1 LISFQGSTLR
11 LAGGL
16 AAFGTLAALARAQ
29 QDPKQDSKPDST
41 ATPQTLEQ
49 RVKAL
54 EDKQKD
60 LKPND
65 MSAYWG
71 LTASNKG
78 LKFESADKYY
88 KFYVGGRI
96 EFDTMTNFTDNGL
109 EDTRVY
115 ASNGVVPAAPIG
127 PQSSDMEIR
136 RARLNLEGS
145 IGGHVEWKEVIEFVN
160 TTSTDKELFI
170 GFYDLGDWI
179 PNVRAGQQYEP
190 FGQDQGV
197 SDVDLTFLDFAAM
210 SNAFCP
216 FTNPGFQFRKD
227 LKDDAKN
234 TRLTWA
240 AGIFRPDGNVGTDSG
255 IGSKGVG
262 GYAYTGRVTARP
274 WYDDG
279 DFLHVG
285 LSVRYAG
292 VAGHNQNI
300 LFQTTPEAHL
310 YPTVISTGTFIAD
323 SDTKID
329 GEAAF
334 VKGPFSVQ
342 GEYIIDRVHT
352 GSGSTLSDPTFSGYY
367 GQVAYTL
374 TGERRGWK
382 PLDALFVNP
391 TPSHD
396 AFKNGGMGAWEI
408 ATRYSSVNLN
418 DGAPGSGVAGGR
430 MDIISLG
437 LNWYANQN
445 TKVMWDVARAD
456 VHTGDPALGDGGATI
471 LVQMRVQIAF

>member
-1 LISFQGSTLR
+1 MKRIEGVALHGVAAVAAVGVLASF
-11 LAGGL
+11 
-16 AAFGTLAALARAQ
+16 ARAQ
-29 QDPKQDSKPDST
+29 DDVKQSQPS
-41 ATPQTLEQ
+41 LEE

-54 EDKQKD
+54 EEKDK
-60 LKPND
+60 LRAPND

-78 LKFESADKYY
+78 LRFESADKYY
-88 KFYVGGRI
+88 KFYVGGRV
-96 EFDTMTNFTDNGL
+96 EFDSMSNVTESGL
-109 EDTRVY
+109 EQTRVY
-115 ASNGVVPAAPIG
+115 TANNNPATANLIG
-127 PQSSDMEIR
+127 PQSSDMEVR
-136 RARLNLEGS
+136 RARINLEGT
-145 IGGHVEWKEVIEFVN
+145 IGGHVEWKEVLEFVN
-160 TTSTDKELFI
+160 NAAADKETFI

-197 SDVDLTFLDFAAM
+197 SDVDLTFLEFAAA
-210 SNAFCP
+210 SNTFAP
-216 FTNPGFQFRKD
+216 FSNPGFQLRKD
-227 LKDDAKN
+227 LKDDQKI
-234 TRLTWA
+234 TRFTWA
-240 AGIFRPDGNVGTDSG
+240 AGMFRPDGNVGQDSG
-255 IGSKGVG
+255 VGSKGVG
-262 GYAYTGRVTARP
+262 GYAFTGRITGRP

-285 LSVRYAG
+285 LSVRHAG

-300 LFQTTPEAHL
+300 IFQTTPEAHL
-310 YPTVISTGTFIAD
+310 FPNVISTGTFIAD

-329 GEAAF
+329 AEAAF

-342 GEYIIDRVHT
+342 SEYILDRVHT
-352 GSGSTLSDPTFSGYY
+352 GSGSTLDDPTFSGYY
-367 GQVAYTL
+367 VQLAYTL

-396 AFKNGGMGAWEI
+396 AFKNGGWGAWEV
-408 ATRYSSVNLN
+408 ATRYSSVDLN

-430 MDIISLG
+430 MDVVSLG

-445 TKVMWDVARAD
+445 TKVMWDVSHAD
-456 VHTGDPALGDGGATI
+456 VHTGDPALGDGGSTY
-471 LVQMRVQIAF
+471 LLQMRVQIAF

>member
-1 LISFQGSTLR
+1 MRRIGGVTLR

-16 AAFGTLAALARAQ
+16 AAAGTLAALARAQ
-29 QDPKQDSKPDST
+29 QDPKQDSKPD
-41 ATPQTLEQ
+41 AKQTPQTLED

-54 EDKQKD
+54 EDKSKEGK
-60 LKPND
+60 LND

-88 KFYVGGRI
+88 KFAVGGRI
-96 EFDTMTNFTDNGL
+96 EFDSMTNFTDSDL

-115 ASNGVVPAAPIG
+115 AANNTVPAAPIG
-127 PQSSDMEIR
+127 PQSSNMEIR
-136 RARLNLEGS
+136 RARINLEGG
-145 IGGHVEWKEVIEFVN
+145 IGGHVEWKEVIEIVN
-160 TTSTDKELFI
+160 TAATDKEVFV

-197 SDVDLTFLDFAAM
+197 SDVDLTFLDFASV

-227 LKDDAKN
+227 LKDDQKN
-234 TRLTWA
+234 TRFTWA

-255 IGSKGVG
+255 VGSKGTG
-262 GYAYTGRVTARP
+262 GYAYTGRITGRP

-285 LSVRYAG
+285 FSARYAG
-292 VAGHNQNI
+292 VAGHNQNAI
-300 LFQTTPEAHL
+300 FQTTPEAHL
-310 YPTVISTGTFIAD
+310 FPTVISTGTFIAD
-323 SDTKID
+323 SDVKLD
-329 GEAAF
+329 AEAAF
-334 VKGPFSVQ
+334 VKGPFSLQ
-342 GEYIIDRVHT
+342 SEYIIDRVHT
-352 GSGSTLSDPTFSGYY
+352 GSGSTLDDPSFHGYY
-367 GQVAYTL
+367 AQAAWTL

-396 AFKNGGMGAWEI
+396 AFKNGGWGAWEV
-408 ATRYSSVNLN
+408 ATRYSSIDLN
-418 DGAPGSGVAGGR
+418 DGAPGQGVAGGR
-430 MDIISLG
+430 MDILSLG

-445 TKVMWDVARAD
+445 TKVMWDVSHAD
-456 VHTGDPALGDGGATI
+456 VHTGDPALGKGGETYI
-471 LVQMRVQIAF
+471 LQMRVQVAF